1 MVDRRHRARL
11 VGAWAKKVLLAGCTL
26 ALGVLPIS
34 QSSGTEGAPPDSDRV
49 TFILR
54 ARFPAS
60 GARPQLQLAGRTF
73 RGSPDLACF
82 YERRGFAPAWS
93 FETGLRPAVGELL
106 AALAVATGDGLFP
119 EDYRLAALQG
129 LVEVGGKP
137 LDAAARAE
145 LDLVLSDAFLS
156 FAADLRHGK
165 VNPQEIYPDCALAPE
180 ATDLAAVLEAA
191 LEAALGGNRIRE
203 ALAEQA
209 PPQQGYRRL
218 REALRRYRELALRA
232 ALEPVPPGTTL
243 RLGDQDGRVVALR
256 ERLAEAARAD
266 AAAPLPL
273 SASATTPDFFDE
285 PLAEAV
291 RRFQERHGL
300 EDDGV
305 VGKATLAELNQRAED
320 HVRQI
325 EASLERWRWLP
336 HDLGARHVLV
346 NIAAF
351 RLEAVD
357 EGRTALEMRVIVGK
371 PFTKTPMFSSAMN
384 AVLLNPSW
392 YPPRKIVMEEI
403 LPKAARD
410 PEYLRREGFEV
421 LSATRLRQR
430 PGPKNALGR
439 IKFVF
444 PNPFGVYL
452 HDTSAPA
459 LFGRTARAFS
469 HGCIRI
475 EKPFD
480 LAVWLFGGD
489 SVWTPEA
496 IRKVLDTGS
505 ERLVPLPL
513 AVPVHVAYWTA
524 WVGDDGALR
533 LDRDVY
539 RRDAELIR
547 LLQRTRPGA

>member
-1 MVDRRHRARL
+1 MV
-11 VGAWAKKVLLAGCTL
+11 
-26 ALGVLPIS
+26 
-34 QSSGTEGAPPDSDRV
+34 QSSEAQGASADSDRV
-49 TFILR
+49 PIILR

-60 GARPQLQLAGRTF
+60 GVRPRLTLAGQTF

-93 FETGLRPAVGELL
+93 TDSGLRPAVEELL
-106 AALAVATGDGLFP
+106 AALAASGADGLFP

-129 LVEVGGKP
+129 VV
-137 LDAAARAE
+137 DAGWSQPVAGARAE

-165 VNPQEIYPDCALAPE
+165 VNPQAIYSDCALAPDV
-180 ATDLAAVLEAA
+180 ADLAAEFEAA
-191 LEAALGGNRIRE
+191 VGANRIRE

-209 PPQQGYRRL
+209 PPQLGYRRL

-232 ALEPVPPGTTL
+232 APEPVPPGPTL
-243 RLGDQDGRVVALR
+243 RLGDQDERVGVLR

-266 AAAPLPL
+266 AAAPLPI
-273 SASATTPDFFDE
+273 STSTTVPDSFDE
-285 PLAEAV
+285 PLTEAV

-305 VGKATLAELNQRAED
+305 VGKATLAELNQRAEE

-351 RLEAVD
+351 RLEAVE

-392 YPPRKIVMEEI
+392 YPPKKIVVEEI

-421 LSATRLRQR
+421 LSATRLRQK

-444 PNPFGVYL
+444 PNPFDVYL

-459 LFGRTARAFS
+459 LFGRTGRAFS

-496 IRKVLDTGS
+496 IRAALDTGR

-533 LDRDVY
+533 LGRDVY

-547 LLQRTRPGA
+547 LLRGKRSGG